1 MIEPPRDKGRL
12 EHVLSAIAR
21 VEEFT
26 SGINKEHND
35 ILWLVITEDLPPL
48 KVQIESYLREM
59 E

>member
-35 ILWLVITEDLPPL
+35 ILWLVITEDLPLL